1 MVDVFFALF
10 WSVHCRIPFIF
21 FAQYRTFKGNKKNP
35 THLNVCVCGP
45 CDPRRRL
52 LLSEF
57 LRRRPLGRRL
67 PAAPGGPWP
76 GPGPDASP
84 WPCCPGCSSR
94 WLRWLSGCRSSPLPQ
109 RPSAPTR
116 CRRGRWSTCWCVSLH
131 VFSSPA
137 VASQPEGRR
146 GRERCSVG
154 VDVEMKL
161 EKQRVMDKVSGP
173 SKHINLRHTNK

>member
-1 MVDVFFALF
+1 MTKYERDSRIKKRVDPSQLADVREGTPESEYVYMFSFL
-10 WSVHCRIPFIF
+10 CPGQFIAEF
-21 FAQYRTFKGNKKNP
+21 LSYFSHNTEPLSP

-45 CDPRRRL
+45 CDPRRHL

-84 WPCCPGCSSR
+84 WPSCPGCSSR
-94 WLRWLSGCRSSPLPQ
+94 WLRWLSGCLSSPLPQ

-137 VASQPEGRR
+137 VASQP
-146 GRERCSVG
+146 
-154 VDVEMKL
+154 
-161 EKQRVMDKVSGP
+161 
-173 SKHINLRHTNK
+173 